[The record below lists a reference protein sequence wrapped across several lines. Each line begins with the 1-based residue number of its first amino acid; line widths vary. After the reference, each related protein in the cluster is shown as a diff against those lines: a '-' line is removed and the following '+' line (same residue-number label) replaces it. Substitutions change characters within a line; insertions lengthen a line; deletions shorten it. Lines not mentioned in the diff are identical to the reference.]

1 MDMNITIISL
11 LLIFGFVSGLIS
23 VIAGVGGGVF
33 FVSIL
38 TLFFFVQIDIAVDI
52 STFVIL
58 FSSFT
63 GFIIYLKQKRTN
75 LKLSLTFGTFSI
87 LGSIL
92 ASILFYFVEL
102 DSTLLKYIFACTIL
116 IAGINMI
123 YKAINSIKR
132 SRKSQSPAPTFI
144 LQNHD
149 YKTNLKKSIP
159 LFMLAGFVANFLG
172 IGGGII
178 NTPALNILLDFPI
191 HNATAISTSIIFFT
205 AIYNTIIK
213 FLTGQINLFIG
224 ILLVFGSVIGS
235 ILGAII
241 SKRMPKGILQFFVS
255 SVLIFLAIRML
266 F

>member
-1 MDMNITIISL
+1 MDINITIISL
-11 LLIFGFVSGLIS
+11 LLIFGFFSGLIS

-38 TLFFFVQIDIAVDI
+38 TIFFFVQIDIAVDT

-58 FSSFT
+58 LSSFT

-75 LKLSLTFGTFSI
+75 LKLSLIFSTFSI
-87 LGSIL
+87 LGSII

-102 DSTLLKYIFACTIL
+102 DNTLLKYIFACTIL
-116 IAGINMI
+116 IAGMNMI
-123 YKAINSIKR
+123 YKAVNSIKR
-132 SRKSQSPAPTFI
+132 SSKSNNSASNFI

-149 YKTNLKKSIP
+149 YKTNLKKAIP

-178 NTPALNILLDFPI
+178 NTPSLNILLDFPI
-191 HNATAISTSIIFFT
+191 HNSTAISTSIIFFT

-213 FLTGQINLFIG
+213 FLTGEINLFFG
-224 ILLVFGSVIGS
+224 ILLAFGSITGS

-241 SKRMPKGILQFFVS
+241 SKKMPKGILQFFVS
-255 SVLIFLAIRML
+255 SVLILLAIRM
-266 F
+266 FF